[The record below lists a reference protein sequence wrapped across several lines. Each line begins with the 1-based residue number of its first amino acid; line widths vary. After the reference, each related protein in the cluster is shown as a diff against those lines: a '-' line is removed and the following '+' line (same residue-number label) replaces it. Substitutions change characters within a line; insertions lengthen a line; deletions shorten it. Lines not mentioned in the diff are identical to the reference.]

1 MEVFDKRYLLE
12 EVLGKGAFAEVWR
25 VTDTQTNVQM
35 ALKIYAPST
44 GLPVDGIDLLTHEF
58 SIMVNVNHQNLL
70 TPKYFGICD
79 KKPYLAL
86 KYCSGGNINNLIG
99 KFSERDAWRLL
110 RDAAAGLGYLH
121 SMTPPIIHQDVKPA
135 NILIDDNGL
144 FMLTDFGV
152 SVQSKDT
159 ITKATSSHNTTNDL
173 YSAGTLAYMA
183 PERFSSQNKP
193 IMANDIFSLGV
204 TVYELAAGYLPFGN
218 HGGLLL
224 KNGAEVPELPE
235 GRFSKTLSDV
245 LTQCMSLEPAKRPLA
260 SQLESMAQQ
269 VLQHLPTVRA
279 SDTPQNE
286 KPWEMASIV
295 DSHFRKKSGSANQ
308 LRRYLIPL
316 AVAAG
321 VLLVGIATWLL
332 WPSANDD
339 KQTTV
344 EQVEATTIQTETPAE
359 QYATDDSQVGELPL
373 PQKESVGQA
382 ETATAEKDITTG
394 QTVTSG
400 KSTNSS
406 QTAAPVKT
414 ANTSQPVNTEKAA
427 APQSDASTV
436 ATLDLGYATY
446 KGQVVGGKPHG
457 SGTLT
462 FKSAH
467 RIDSYDDEQRTAE
480 AGERVVGTFYRG
492 HIDNGTWHKS
502 NGETEP
508 IIIGH

>member
-159 ITKATSSHNTTNDL
+159 ITKATSSNNTNNDL

-235 GRFSKTLSDV
+235 GRFSKKLSSV
-245 LTQCMSLEPAKRPLA
+245 LAQCMDLDPAKRPRA
-260 SQLESMAQQ
+260 SQLEALAQE
-269 VLQHLPTVRA
+269 VLMHLPTVMQ
-279 SDTPQNE
+279 DE
-286 KPWEMASIV
+286 KPWEAASLV
-295 DSHFRKKSGSANQ
+295 DSQFPKMSATPWW
-308 LRRYLIPL
+308 RRYLTPL
-316 AVAAG
+316 IVAAAVVLAG
-321 VLLVGIATWLL
+321 VVGWLL
-332 WPSANDD
+332 WPSGSHDGQAKD
-339 KQTTV
+339 
-344 EQVEATTIQTETPAE
+344 ERVEATTVKTETQAE
-359 QYATDDSQVGELPL
+359 QYAPTDDQASMPL
-373 PQKESVGQA
+373 PTKDEVAQPAVKTSDDETVKVSEPTTTVKT
-382 ETATAEKDITTG
+382 TATNKE
-394 QTVTSG
+394 TV
-400 KSTNSS
+400 KVS
-406 QTAAPVKT
+406 QTTTTVKT
-414 ANTSQPVNTEKAA
+414 T

-480 AGERVVGTFYRG
+480 AGERVAGTFYRG